1 MTDFNAIESRAF
13 SSLNVT
19 INAAVA
25 DLVKDIQNELAAQGH
40 NLSGKLSRS
49 LTQKIYERGQ
59 EVVAEV
65 EMMKYGA
72 YQNEGVKASRVP
84 FGRAKTGS
92 PGGTSKF
99 IQALQQWVK
108 DRGIAQNDKIALRI
122 AFAIAKKMK
131 KEGMPTRGARKYSS
145 NGRRR
150 GFVNVPFTRGR
161 VRTEKR
167 IAEGVQSSVGDM
179 LQAVI
184 IDLDKEFENLLAA

>member
-1 MTDFNAIESRAF
+1 MTDFAAIESRAF
-13 SSLNVT
+13 SGLNAT

-25 DLVKDIQNELAAQGH
+25 ELIKDIQNELAAQGH
-40 NLSGKLSRS
+40 NLSGRLSRS

-59 EVVAEV
+59 EVINDV
-65 EMMKYGA
+65 EMLKYGA
-72 YQNEGVKASRVP
+72 YQNEGVKPSRIP

-99 IQALQQWVK
+99 IQALQQWVR
-108 DRGIAQNDKIALRI
+108 DRGIAQNDKTALRI

-131 KEGMPTRGARKYSS
+131 KEGMPNRGAKKYSS

-150 GFVNVPFTRGR
+150 GFINVPFARGR

-167 IAEGVQSSVGDM
+167 IAEGVQTSVGDM
-179 LQAVI
+179 LEAVI
-184 IDLDKEFENLLAA
+184 LDLDKEFENLIAA